1 MVPLATR
8 WMNISLRSMYHAHTM
23 YFSYRQVFAFAIRK
37 VSYFFMKLDGILK
50 MTPWNV
56 GSYHAHTVSDTVEFL
71 IPN

>member
-1 MVPLATR
+1 
-8 WMNISLRSMYHAHTM
+8 M

-71 IPN
+71 IPNY